1 MEERTYGREEGKEF
15 HKEVYYDDDHDN
27 NNNNFVVL
35 SLLLLA
41 LLLHWSIGLYPSSV
55 VVVEN

>member
-1 MEERTYGREEGKEF
+1 MEEEGKEF
-15 HKEVYYDDDHDN
+15 HKEVCYDDDHDN
-27 NNNNFVVL
+27 NNNFVVL
-35 SLLLLA
+35 LLLLLA